1 MTREALVDEL
11 VEAARALLSGVEGAI
26 GLALKA
32 YVSSLKLIRQLVE
45 VQLSLLEEL
54 GVKVEEA
61 RREKVKVE

>member
-54 GVKVEEA
+54 GVKVAEA

>member
-1 MTREALVDEL
+1 LTREALVDEL